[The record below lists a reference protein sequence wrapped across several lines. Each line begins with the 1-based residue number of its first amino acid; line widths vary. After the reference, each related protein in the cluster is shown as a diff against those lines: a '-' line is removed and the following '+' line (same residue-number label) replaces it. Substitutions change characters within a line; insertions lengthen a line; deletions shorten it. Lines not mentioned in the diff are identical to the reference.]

1 MPDEG
6 AGRGRAG
13 RQFARGPGRMRIA
26 VGADHAGFE
35 LKSQLTPWLRAQGYE
50 VVDLGAHRHDPEDD
64 YPDFAAAVAR
74 ALTAGQAERGVVFC
88 GSGVGACITAN
99 KVRGVRACLCHDTYT
114 ARQGV
119 EHDAMNVLCLGG
131 RVVSAAEGRQI
142 LTAFLEA
149 EFQPEE
155 RFRRRLDKLNEVE
168 RRGA

>member
-1 MPDEG
+1 
-6 AGRGRAG
+6 
-13 RQFARGPGRMRIA
+13 MRVA

-35 LKSQLTPWLRAQGYE
+35 LKSQLTPWLQAQGYA

-74 ALTAGQAERGVVFC
+74 ALAGGQAERGVVFC

-119 EHDAMNVLCLGG
+119 EHDDMNVLCLGG

-149 EFQPEE
+149 EFQPEA
-155 RFRRRLDKLNEVE
+155 RFRRRLAKLNEVE